1 MDLGQRAER
10 LATELIA
17 PLLTG
22 GTVKLQYPFGSA
34 LCGQIGPH
42 RQIVDAELRHTVA
55 EARLQAARKLLPTDS
70 LPELDA
76 AEWTLAAA
84 LNDLLQITNHELSG
98 FATRGYHE
106 QLGDQIRHVAKNV
119 SPVSNLGEA
128 IARYATFSRVF
139 ELVRHDTTVS
149 WWTGHKQFRGQPASR
164 RLLLWK
170 NVRNVT
176 TVKAQVDFQSLV
188 NDLPYVDGE
197 LYSNAAGC
205 WIGCSPLTDLA
216 NAHRALP
223 AFVWT
228 PAAISVIA
236 TLDGHNLA
244 LRAIQHDATNIR
256 ELPRLLYDAADASL
270 GAAGRNI
277 AQSFAKDLRAA
288 VEQWFPQP
296 TTSGRASDSQ
306 PVSP

>member
-34 LCGQIGPH
+34 LCGQLGPH

-70 LPELDA
+70 LPELGA

-106 QLGDQIRHVAKNV
+106 ELGAQIRHVAKNV

-170 NVRNVT
+170 NVLNLT
-176 TVKAQVDFQSLV
+176 TVKVQVDFQSLV
-188 NDLPYVDGE
+188 NDLPYVDGQ
-197 LYSNAAGC
+197 LYSDAAGC

-270 GAAGRNI
+270 GAAAKNM

-288 VEQWFPQP
+288 VEQWFPKP
-296 TTSGRASDSQ
+296 TTSYRASDSQ